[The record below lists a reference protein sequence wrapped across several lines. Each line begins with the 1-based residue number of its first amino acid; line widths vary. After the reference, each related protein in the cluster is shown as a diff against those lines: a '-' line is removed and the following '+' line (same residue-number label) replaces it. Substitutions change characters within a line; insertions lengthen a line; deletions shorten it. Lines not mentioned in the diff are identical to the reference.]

1 MLGYP
6 PSGLEREGDGAMDGI
21 WVDYAGMNAAEIA
34 IWLLI
39 ATAVGF
45 LARMIVRGRVI
56 LGLWGDAAIGLIA
69 IFAVGTI
76 MRALD
81 FNLANWIADA
91 VPSVADFSLWL
102 DIAISG
108 FIGSLLIRVV
118 LKPFT

>member
-1 MLGYP
+1 
-6 PSGLEREGDGAMDGI
+6 MDGI
-21 WVDYAGMNAAEIA
+21 WVDYAGMNAGEIA

-39 ATAVGF
+39 STAVGV

-69 IFAVGTI
+69 IFAVGTV

-81 FNLANWIADA
+81 FNLASWLAETVPA
-91 VPSVADFSLWL
+91 VSGVSLWL

-108 FIGSLLIRVV
+108 FVGALLIRVV

>member
-1 MLGYP
+1 
-6 PSGLEREGDGAMDGI
+6 MDGI

-69 IFAVGTI
+69 IFAVGTV

-108 FIGSLLIRVV
+108 FIGSMLIRLV